1 MPPSQNFLLHNGTAM
16 QIIKKEKFKL
26 VWRFLPLFA
35 VHVPYTNYNNLIS
48 KEEQTILKPAKK
60 NHKCTNEI
68 NTLLSKQFSECK
80 FQNFFV
86 KNEKNR

>member
-1 MPPSQNFLLHNGTAM
+1 MMPPSQNFLLHNGTAM

-48 KEEQTILKPAKK
+48 KKGRQFQYQESIIMNARKRSTYCFPDNILRR
-60 NHKCTNEI
+60 
-68 NTLLSKQFSECK
+68 F
-80 FQNFFV
+80 
-86 KNEKNR
+86 